1 MLKLLRLFMHRVHN
15 KLMHRT
21 GNEVKQDLII
31 PTLITAP
38 AYTLLV
44 AGKFL
49 GICYRRAVL
58 VRSYEAELRRRTF
71 LCKPNAN

>member
-1 MLKLLRLFMHRVHN
+1 MY
-15 KLMHRT
+15 RT

-44 AGKFL
+44 AGNSFDF
-49 GICYRRAVL
+49 CFRRSVV
-58 VRSYEAELRRRTF
+58 VRSNEA
-71 LCKPNAN
+71 

>member
-1 MLKLLRLFMHRVHN
+1 
-15 KLMHRT
+15 MHRT

-58 VRSYEAELRRRTF
+58 VRSNEA
-71 LCKPNAN
+71 